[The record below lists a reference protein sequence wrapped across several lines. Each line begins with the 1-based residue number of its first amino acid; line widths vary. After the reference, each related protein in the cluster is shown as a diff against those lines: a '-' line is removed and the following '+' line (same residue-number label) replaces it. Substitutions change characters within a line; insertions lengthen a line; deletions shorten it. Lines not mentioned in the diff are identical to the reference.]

1 MGLNLPYDN
10 RILSRFLIACI
21 TNKIQFWKHKQKN
34 NSKFVDQQWKC
45 PFFET
50 SKIILACCLIVW
62 VLNLLEFLQ
71 KFQNKKFPFVYDFL
85 FGLPQEKNLKT
96 LSEFTTY
103 HLEKLSKFLL
113 FLRGNNY
120 KKNEIML
127 LQFIASLLL
136 SFECKIEYTSI
147 INVDFSVQ
155 WMTFV

>member
-1 MGLNLPYDN
+1 MGLYLLFDN
-10 RILSRFLIACI
+10 RILSSFLIACI

-71 KFQNKKFPFVYDFL
+71 KFQNKKFSFVYDFL
-85 FGLPQEKNLKT
+85 FGLPLEKNLKT

>member
-1 MGLNLPYDN
+1 M
-10 RILSRFLIACI
+10 SRFLIACI

-71 KFQNKKFPFVYDFL
+71 KFQNKKIFVRVRFSVW
-85 FGLPQEKNLKT
+85 FTTRKKNLKT

-103 HLEKLSKFLL
+103 QLEKLSKFLL
-113 FLRGNNY
+113 FLRGNYY

>member
-10 RILSRFLIACI
+10 RILSKLLIACI

-34 NSKFVDQQWKC
+34 NSKFDDQQWKC
-45 PFFET
+45 PFLKRQK
-50 SKIILACCLIVW
+50 SYWHVAWLC
-62 VLNLLEFLQ
+62 EFLICWSFC
-71 KFQNKKFPFVYDFL
+71 KSFKTKNLSFVYDFL
-85 FGLPQEKNLKT
+85 FGLPLEKNLKT